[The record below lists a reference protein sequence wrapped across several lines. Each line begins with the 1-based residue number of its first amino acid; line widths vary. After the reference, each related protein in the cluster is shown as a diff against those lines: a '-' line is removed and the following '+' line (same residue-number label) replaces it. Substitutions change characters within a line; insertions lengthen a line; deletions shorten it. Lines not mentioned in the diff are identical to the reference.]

1 MSKKILNIA
10 LAVVVALSAA
20 VTTACAG
27 QQEPAKTTEAVMSEK
42 PAEETKHE
50 HEHEHKADETKATEA
65 AAPVAAPGETGFLEI
80 PIGETIAGP
89 YQVAAV
95 YFQAVDMV
103 PENKQPSAA
112 ESDLHLEADIHLTAE
127 ASVKYGFGEG
137 EENWPAYLTVAYK
150 VMSED
155 GSKEITSGVFMPMN
169 ASDGPHYGINLK
181 KGILPVGKYKLVLE
195 IKASEDYLLH
205 VDEETGVAGAVE
217 GGKDA
222 ASEYY
227 VKQTVE
233 FEWNY
238 DGSQLAN
245 K

>member
-1 MSKKILNIA
+1 MSKKVLNIA
-10 LAVVVALSAA
+10 LAAVIAFSAA
-20 VTTACAG
+20 LTTACAG
-27 QQEPAKTTEAVMSEK
+27 QDVPAKQTEAAMSEK
-42 PAEETKHE
+42 ADEK
-50 HEHEHKADETKATEA
+50 KQDETKATEA
-65 AAPVAAPGETGFLEI
+65 TPVAAPGEAGFLEI
-80 PIGETIAGP
+80 PIGETIVGP

-127 ASVKYGFGEG
+127 ASVKYGFGDG
-137 EENWPAYLTVAYK
+137 DENWPAYLTVAYK

-155 GSKEITSGVFMPMN
+155 GSQEITSGVFMPMN

-181 KGILPVGKYKLVLE
+181 KGILSVGKYKLILE

-205 VDEETGVAGAVE
+205 VDEETGVTGAVE